1 MFDLKLDALVLLFYK
16 YMSFNTASHY
26 NELNWVFAS
35 VGLHVALIQR
45 ILNSSEGKGNF

>member
-16 YMSFNTASHY
+16 YMSFNNEFY